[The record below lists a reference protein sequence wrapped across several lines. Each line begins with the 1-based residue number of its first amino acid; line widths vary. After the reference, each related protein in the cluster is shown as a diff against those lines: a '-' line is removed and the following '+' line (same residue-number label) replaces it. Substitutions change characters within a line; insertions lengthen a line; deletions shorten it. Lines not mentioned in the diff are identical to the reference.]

1 MITQGSTVEVHYTGR
16 FPNEE
21 QPFDSSEGRDP
32 LKFEVGVGQVIP
44 GFENAILGK
53 NVGDKIQVTIPAN
66 EAYGEVREDLFVQ
79 VPFDKMPGD
88 VEVGQEL
95 QADSGNGQPVR
106 VLVEAVNE
114 DHVVI
119 NGNHPLAG
127 KDLVFDIEVVSV
139 ETRTEET
146 ETETQS

>member
-21 QPFDSSEGRDP
+21 QSFDSSEGRDP

-53 NVGDKIQVTIPAN
+53 NVGDKVQVTISAT

-79 VPFDKMPGD
+79 VPLDKLPGD
-88 VEVGQEL
+88 VIVGQEL
-95 QADSGNGQPVR
+95 QSDS
-106 VLVEAVNE
+106 
-114 DHVVI
+114 
-119 NGNHPLAG
+119 
-127 KDLVFDIEVVSV
+127 
-139 ETRTEET
+139 
-146 ETETQS
+146 

>member
-1 MITQGSTVEVHYTGR
+1 MIKQGSTVEVHYTGR

-53 NVGDKIQVTIPAN
+53 NVGDKVQVTISAT

-106 VLVEAVNE
+106 VVVEAVNE

-127 KDLVFDIEVVSV
+127 KELVFDIEVISV
-139 ETRTEET
+139 EAKTEET
-146 ETETQS
+146 EPQA

>member
-1 MITQGSTVEVHYTGR
+1 MIRQGSTVEVHYTGR

-53 NVGDKIQVTIPAN
+53 NVGDKVQVTISATD
-66 EAYGEVREDLFVQ
+66 AYGEVREDLFVQ

-88 VEVGQEL
+88 VEVGQALEA
-95 QADSGNGQPVR
+95 QGENGQSAQVF
-106 VLVEAVNE
+106 VKEINE
-114 DHVVI
+114 DNVVI
-119 NGNHPLAG
+119 DGNHPLAG
-127 KDLVFDIEVVSV
+127 KDLVFEIEVV
-139 ETRTEET
+139 EI
-146 ETETQS
+146 Q

>member
-21 QPFDSSEGRDP
+21 QSFDSSEGRDP

-53 NVGDKIQVTIPAN
+53 NVGDKVQVTISAT
-66 EAYGEVREDLFVQ
+66 EAYVEVREDLFVQ
-79 VPFDKMPGD
+79 VPLDKLPGD
-88 VEVGQEL
+88 VIVGQEL

-106 VLVEAVNE
+106 VVVEAVNE

-127 KDLVFDIEVVSV
+127 RDLVFDIEVVSV
-139 ETRTEET
+139 EKTETET
-146 ETETQS
+146 ETETQA